1 MKLAFTHLLTVGAL
15 LFLFP
20 MAQARI
26 RAALFCEHE
35 PNAVRHY
42 EISGSAGN
50 PSNLQPCVSDTSPAG
65 QGCTLFSEVTSVP
78 SGFANVYDS
87 FVNATTFFLK
97 CESPE
102 VAGIC
107 KKEGGVWKRKKEC
120 PEAGHEAVVTLVFDT
135 GSRRK
140 LRHEDLKPDMTTEKA
155 EIDGETWM
163 VFNYDE

>member
-15 LFLFP
+15 LFLLP

-26 RAALFCEHE
+26 RAALFCEHG

-50 PSNLQPCVSDTSPAG
+50 PDNLQPCVSDTSPAG
-65 QGCTLFSEVTSVP
+65 QGCDLFHSELANVP
-78 SGFANVYDS
+78 SGFGYDD
-87 FVNATTFFLK
+87 FVNAKTFFLQ
-97 CESPE
+97 CDSPQ

-120 PEAGHEAVVTLVFDT
+120 AGVGHEAVVTLVFDT
-135 GSRRK
+135 GSQRK